1 MTVLC
6 IERINNIF
14 LLMKPSLESA
24 MEHYV
29 ALHSKLMR
37 LYRQCRML
45 YNAMEHYI
53 ALHSEH
59 MRLYR
64 QYRMLYNAMESKN
77 HAMTL

>member
-1 MTVLC
+1 MPVLC
-6 IERINNIF
+6 TKRINNIF
-14 LLMKPSLESA
+14 LLTKPSPESA

-29 ALHSKLMR
+29 ALHSELMR

-45 YNAMEHYI
+45 YNAMKHYT

-59 MRLYR
+59 MTLYR

>member
-6 IERINNIF
+6 TERINNIF

-29 ALHSKLMR
+29 ALHSELMR

-45 YNAMEHYI
+45 YNAME
-53 ALHSEH
+53 L
-59 MRLYR
+59 
-64 QYRMLYNAMESKN
+64 KN
-77 HAMTL
+77 HAMIL